1 MTLVL
6 RSFAVWLGIL
16 VLASLNGALRDL
28 VVAPRLGDTPARALS
43 TVILCGLVLLVTWG
57 SVGWIGPRSRSDAI
71 FVGVVWLA
79 CTLGFEFL
87 AGHYLF
93 RKPWVE
99 LLADY
104 DLRRGRIWI
113 AVLMVTFVA
122 PWWIAHARGLDRT
135 WSK

>member
-1 MTLVL
+1 MTMLPRNL
-6 RSFAVWLGIL
+6 LVWLGIL

-28 VVAPRLGDTPARALS
+28 VVAPRLGATPARALS
-43 TVILCGLVLLVTWG
+43 TVILCGLVLLVTWW
-57 SVGWIGPRSRSDAI
+57 SIAWIDPRSQSDAI
-71 FVGVVWLA
+71 AIGVVWLA

-93 RKPWVE
+93 RQSWGE

-113 AVLMVTFVA
+113 AVLVVTFA
-122 PWWIAHARGLDRT
+122 PPCWMAHARGLERA
-135 WSK
+135 WRK

>member
-43 TVILCGLVLLVTWG
+43 TVILCGLILLVTWG

-71 FVGVVWLA
+71 AVG
-79 CTLGFEFL
+79 
-87 AGHYLF
+87 
-93 RKPWVE
+93 
-99 LLADY
+99 LL
-104 DLRRGRIWI
+104 
-113 AVLMVTFVA
+113 
-122 PWWIAHARGLDRT
+122 
-135 WSK
+135 

>member
-1 MTLVL
+1 
-6 RSFAVWLGIL
+6 
-16 VLASLNGALRDL
+16 

-57 SVGWIGPRSRSDAI
+57 SVGWIGSRTRSDAI

-122 PWWIAHARGLDRT
+122 PWWMAHARGLDRT

>member
-57 SVGWIGPRSRSDAI
+57 SVGWIGPRSTRRN
-71 FVGVVWLA
+71 GH
-79 CTLGFEFL
+79 G
-87 AGHYLF
+87 AG
-93 RKPWVE
+93 E
-99 LLADY
+99 L
-104 DLRRGRIWI
+104 
-113 AVLMVTFVA
+113 VLKSNK
-122 PWWIAHARGLDRT
+122 L
-135 WSK
+135 SNQE